1 MASAMVLRKKAVI
14 YLLFDLTRAESFD
27 SPGIDDSKDIKS
39 WLNEINLT
47 NQNTHIV
54 IYLVGTHAG
63 SGNRQ
68 VKREDAQKYAD
79 ENGMTYVEIDSLNQK

>member
-47 NQNTHIV
+47 N
-54 IYLVGTHAG
+54 
-63 SGNRQ
+63 
-68 VKREDAQKYAD
+68 
-79 ENGMTYVEIDSLNQK
+79 